1 MSPGT
6 MAPLAPA
13 PVASPEAAPAHA
25 RHTGCGCRYCSATLP
40 ESRAVSFCPHCG
52 QNLTVRQCP
61 ACSAELDLGWRF
73 CVCCGRSVA
82 EG

>member
-1 MSPGT
+1 MTPGT
-6 MAPLAPA
+6 LTPPARPSAPA
-13 PVASPEAAPAHA
+13 AAPAAPRTSH
-25 RHTGCGCRYCSATLP
+25 GCTGCRYCGGALP
-40 ESRAVSFCPHCG
+40 DARAVSFCPHCG

-73 CVCCGRSVA
+73 CVCCGRSVG